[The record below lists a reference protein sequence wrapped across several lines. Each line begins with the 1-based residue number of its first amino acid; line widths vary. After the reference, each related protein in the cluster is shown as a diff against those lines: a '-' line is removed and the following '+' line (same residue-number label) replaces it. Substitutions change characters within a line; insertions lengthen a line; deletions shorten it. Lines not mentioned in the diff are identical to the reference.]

1 MINDIFG
8 YLDFIDVSSFD
19 YSYKENYDELMFSN
33 VVFYDIT
40 KPIPSH
46 GCCDIAIIG
55 VPEGRNSKGK
65 NVAKSPMQIRKQL
78 YSLYSPGKINI
89 VDFGNIKQGKSVK
102 DTYVAL
108 REVLFELLKTELEV
122 IIIGGSKDLLVPIC
136 DTYKAGDKLFNLCV
150 VEPRFNFS
158 DNSGIYTEETYL
170 SEIIESNNKFFN
182 YTNLGYQTY
191 YNSSSSINYVKN
203 NFEAKRLGTSRS
215 NMIDNEP
222 YIRDADIFAI
232 DLCSIKQTDAPD
244 VISPSI
250 HGYYGEEM
258 CKLASYSGFSDRVST
273 FGVFNLDAKNENNK
287 TAELAAQIIWHFI
300 QAYNGRRGEY
310 PDSEIVKMKKI
321 IVSLDN
327 LDEKIVFYKSEST
340 GRWWVELTYKV
351 KKKSKKRLISCT
363 ENDYQI
369 AINNEIPLR
378 WWKFYKKFNS

>member
-1 MINDIFG
+1 MINDIIG
-8 YLDFIDVSSFD
+8 YLDFIDVSSFN
-19 YSYKENYDELMFSN
+19 YSHMNNQDELMFSN
-33 VVFYDIT
+33 VKFQSLSNPT
-40 KPIPSH
+40 ELLNS
-46 GCCDIAIIG
+46 CDIAIIG

-65 NVAKSPMQIRKQL
+65 FISLAPNQIRKQL
-78 YSLYSPGKINI
+78 YALYSPSKINI
-89 VDFGNIKQGKSVK
+89 IDFGNIKQGKSVK

-108 REVLFELLKTELEV
+108 KEVLFELLKNELEV

-136 DTYKAGDKLFNLCV
+136 DTYKVGDKFFNLCV

-158 DNSGIYTEETYL
+158 DNSGIFAEDTYL
-170 SEIIESNNKFFN
+170 SEIIESNNRFFN

-191 YNSSSSINYVKN
+191 YNSVSNINYVN
-203 NFEAKRLGTSRS
+203 DNFEAQRLGVSRS
-215 NMIDNEP
+215 NIVDNEP

-232 DLCSIKQTDAPD
+232 DLNAVKQTDAPD

-273 FGVFNLDAKNENNK
+273 FGIFNLDAKNANNK
-287 TAELAAQIIWHFI
+287 TSELAAQIIWHFI

-310 PDSEIVKMKKI
+310 PDSEIVKMKKH

-327 LDEKIVFYKSEST
+327 LDEKIIFYKSENT
-340 GRWWVELTYKV
+340 GRWWVEVAYKV
-351 KKKSKKRLISCT
+351 KKKTRVRLISCT

-378 WWKFYKKFNS
+378 WWKFYKKFN